1 MALTANTVNQIHN
14 VGAAA
19 QIQQSARVREMF
31 EQLRRRPTPPDPTEP
46 TPQGARNGLSANRAQ
61 QVQQAAGRADATSQ
75 TAVQN
80 PSARTGETDRGS
92 AVVIRLSGGVGRGT
106 SVGDSAATTQTGSP
120 TLQAAQA
127 QAGQTGRSVQTQTGQ
142 GVQPVPRGS
151 LYDLYA

>member
-61 QVQQAAGRADATSQ
+61 QAAGRADATSQ

-80 PSARTGETDRGS
+80 LSARTAETDRGS